1 LGPLA
6 MTSHMAKVQNG
17 FPLRIFVA

>member
-1 LGPLA
+1 LGPLT